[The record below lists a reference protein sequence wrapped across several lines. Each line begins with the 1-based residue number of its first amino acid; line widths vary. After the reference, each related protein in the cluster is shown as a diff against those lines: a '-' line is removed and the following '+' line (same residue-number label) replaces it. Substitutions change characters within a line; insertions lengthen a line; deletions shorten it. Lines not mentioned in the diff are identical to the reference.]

1 VSQPPDFDPDAHPG
15 DPWAIPAPPPSASDP
30 TAPYPTAYPTPY
42 DGQQQYYGQQ
52 PAYGPPPSYV
62 PPPSYYALSGAT
74 PVTNGLAITSL
85 VVGIVS
91 LVLSFCC
98 VGLSL
103 LGVAGV
109 ICGFVARSQIARSQ
123 GYQTGAGL
131 ALAGIVVSSIAVLLG
146 VGLFV
151 LTFAVMAGS
160 G

>member
-1 VSQPPDFDPDAHPG
+1 VSQPPEFDPDAHPG
-15 DPWAIPAPPPSASDP
+15 DPWAIPAPPPSVGDP
-30 TAPYPTAYPTPY
+30 TAPYPTP
-42 DGQQQYYGQQ
+42 YYGQQ
-52 PAYGPPPSYV
+52 PAYAPPPSYV

-74 PVTNGLAITSL
+74 PQMNGMAITSL

-103 LGVAGV
+103 LAVAGIV
-109 ICGFVARSQIARSQ
+109 CGFVARSQIARSQ

-131 ALAGIVVSSIAVLLG
+131 ALAGIIVSSIAVLLG

-151 LTFAVMAGS
+151 LTFAVMAGT

>member
-1 VSQPPDFDPDAHPG
+1 MSQPPDFDPDAHPG
-15 DPWAIPAPPPSASDP
+15 DPWAIPAPPPSAGDP
-30 TAPYPTAYPTPY
+30 TAPYATP
-42 DGQQQYYGQQ
+42 YYGQQ

-103 LGVAGV
+103 LAVAGIV
-109 ICGFVARSQIARSQ
+109 CGFVARSQIARSQ

-151 LTFAVMAGS
+151 LTFAVMASS

>member
-1 VSQPPDFDPDAHPG
+1 MSQPPDFDPDAHPG
-15 DPWAIPAPPPSASDP
+15 DPWAIPAPPPPVGDP
-30 TAPYPTAYPTPY
+30 TAPYPTPY
-42 DGQQQYYGQQ
+42 YGEQPYYGQQ

-74 PVTNGLAITSL
+74 PVTNGMAIGSL

-98 VGLSL
+98 AGLSL
-103 LGVAGV
+103 LGIVGV
-109 ICGFVARSQIARSQ
+109 VCGFVARSQIARSQ

-131 ALAGIVVSSIAVLLG
+131 AVAGIVTSAIAVVLG
-146 VGLFV
+146 VGLF
-151 LTFAVMAGS
+151 LAAFAVMGAG

>member
-15 DPWAIPAPPPSASDP
+15 DPWVVPAPPPSAGDP
-30 TAPYPTAYPTPY
+30 TTPYPTPY
-42 DGQQQYYGQQ
+42 PTPYYGQQ

-74 PVTNGLAITSL
+74 PQTNGLAITSL

-109 ICGFVARSQIARSQ
+109 VCGFVARSQIARSQ

-131 ALAGIVVSSIAVLLG
+131 ALAGIVVSSIGVLLG

-151 LTFAVMAGS
+151 LTFAVMASS